1 MAPEIAGVLA
11 DHLQYQIGPSD
22 SAAAARAAHDHANGH
37 WAAAL
42 DGLSD
47 IDWRKTNPDWQGIC
61 MADKEVVTRMP
72 TRQATAKYITWK
84 LGLEAERPTTVIPD
98 KLF

>member
-1 MAPEIAGVLA
+1 
-11 DHLQYQIGPSD
+11 
-22 SAAAARAAHDHANGH
+22 
-37 WAAAL
+37 
-42 DGLSD
+42 
-47 IDWRKTNPDWQGIC
+47 
-61 MADKEVVTRMP
+61 MADKEVTTRMP